1 MSGLVAGNGVGSG
14 GTYEGMAPQAELVG
28 YKVLDADGNGY
39 TSDVIAALSAIVANQ
54 TSLGVD
60 VINLSLGHVIYEPA
74 ATDPL
79 VLAVEQAVAAGIV
92 VVVSA
97 GNLGTDPETG
107 EIGYASITSPGNAPS
122 AITVGAVDMQGTT
135 VRADDRVTD
144 YSSRGPTWYDDWSP
158 LLPSTVLCMPTIRS
172 GTWMETPATGT
183 GAVARPRIYV

>member
-1 MSGLVAGNGVGSG
+1 
-14 GTYEGMAPQAELVG
+14 MAPQAELVG

-107 EIGYASITSPGNAPS
+107 VRRQIE
-122 AITVGAVDMQGTT
+122 VDQ
-135 VRADDRVTD
+135 VR
-144 YSSRGPTWYDDWSP
+144 
-158 LLPSTVLCMPTIRS
+158 L
-172 GTWMETPATGT
+172 
-183 GAVARPRIYV
+183 